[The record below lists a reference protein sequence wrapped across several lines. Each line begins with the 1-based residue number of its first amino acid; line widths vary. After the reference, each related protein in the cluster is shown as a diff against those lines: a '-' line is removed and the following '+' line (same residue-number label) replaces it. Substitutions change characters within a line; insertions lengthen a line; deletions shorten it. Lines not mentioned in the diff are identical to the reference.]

1 MIGFYL
7 TVVIIILMVAYAGV
21 ENTRNLFIYINL
33 QLRYFPIKIKMEMM
47 KRKLKRQLDIDRKE
61 LMKRTTEDA
70 KTN

>member
-7 TVVIIILMVAYAGV
+7 TVVIVILMVAYAGV

-61 LMKRTTEDA
+61 LMKRITEDA

>member
-1 MIGFYL
+1 VIGFYL
-7 TVVIIILMVAYAGV
+7 TVVIVILMVAYAGV

-61 LMKRTTEDA
+61 LMKRITEDA

>member
-61 LMKRTTEDA
+61 LMKRITEDA

>member
-1 MIGFYL
+1 VIGFYL
-7 TVVIIILMVAYAGV
+7 TVVIVILMVSYAGV

-61 LMKRTTEDA
+61 LMKRITEDA

>member
-1 MIGFYL
+1 VIGFYL

>member
-1 MIGFYL
+1 VIGFYL
-7 TVVIIILMVAYAGV
+7 TVVTVILMVAYAGV

-47 KRKLKRQLDIDRKE
+47 KRKLRRQLDIDREE
-61 LMKRTTEDA
+61 LMKRITEDA

>member
-1 MIGFYL
+1 
-7 TVVIIILMVAYAGV
+7 MVAYAGV

-61 LMKRTTEDA
+61 LMKRITEDA

>member
-1 MIGFYL
+1 
-7 TVVIIILMVAYAGV
+7 MVSYAGV

-61 LMKRTTEDA
+61 LMKRITEDA

>member
-7 TVVIIILMVAYAGV
+7 TVVIVILMVAYAGV

-47 KRKLKRQLDIDRKE
+47 KRKLRRQLDIDREE
-61 LMKRTTEDA
+61 LMKRITEDA

>member
-7 TVVIIILMVAYAGV
+7 TVVIVILMVSYAGV

-61 LMKRTTEDA
+61 LMKRITEDA

>member
-7 TVVIIILMVAYAGV
+7 TVAIVILMVAYAGV

-33 QLRYFPIKIKMEMM
+33 HLRYFPIKIKMEMM
-47 KRKLKRQLDIDRKE
+47 KRKLRRQLDIDREE
-61 LMKRTTEDA
+61 LMKRITEDA

>member
-7 TVVIIILMVAYAGV
+7 TVAIVILMVAYAGV

-47 KRKLKRQLDIDRKE
+47 KRKLRRQLDIDREE
-61 LMKRTTEDA
+61 LMKRITEDA

>member
-1 MIGFYL
+1 VIGFYL
-7 TVVIIILMVAYAGV
+7 TVVIVILMVAYAGV

-47 KRKLKRQLDIDRKE
+47 KRKLRRQLDIDREE
-61 LMKRTTEDA
+61 LMKRITEDA